1 VPPDLSSRCISSKKG
16 DDMSKTQKIHVH
28 GKEITVISS
37 AQHDYIS
44 LTDIAKHK
52 NQESTGL
59 VISHWM
65 STKFTIEFMG
75 LWEQMHNPDF
85 NVTEF
90 SNIKNDAGSNGF
102 VLSSKQWIEKTNAIG
117 VTSKT
122 GRYGGGTF
130 AHKDIAFEFAS
141 WISPGFK
148 LYLIKEFQR
157 LKEDETKRLRLG
169 WNLQRTLA
177 KVNYRIHTDAIKEKL
192 IPQTLTKTQIN
203 LTYANEADMLNVAL
217 FGITAKEWRDANPAL
232 DGNIRDHAQIEQL
245 VVLSNLESLNAVLIH
260 QGLPQN
266 ERLKQLNAIAI
277 TQMKSLL
284 QYTQIK
290 KLK

>member
-1 VPPDLSSRCISSKKG
+1 
-16 DDMSKTQKIHVH
+16 MSKTQKIHVH

-122 GRYGGGTF
+122 GRYGGGTS
-130 AHKDIAFEFAS
+130 ADKDIAVELLY
-141 WISPGFK
+141 GFP
-148 LYLIKEFQR
+148 
-157 LKEDETKRLRLG
+157 
-169 WNLQRTLA
+169 
-177 KVNYRIHTDAIKEKL
+177 RI
-192 IPQTLTKTQIN
+192 
-203 LTYANEADMLNVAL
+203 
-217 FGITAKEWRDANPAL
+217 
-232 DGNIRDHAQIEQL
+232 
-245 VVLSNLESLNAVLIH
+245 
-260 QGLPQN
+260 
-266 ERLKQLNAIAI
+266 
-277 TQMKSLL
+277 
-284 QYTQIK
+284 
-290 KLK
+290 